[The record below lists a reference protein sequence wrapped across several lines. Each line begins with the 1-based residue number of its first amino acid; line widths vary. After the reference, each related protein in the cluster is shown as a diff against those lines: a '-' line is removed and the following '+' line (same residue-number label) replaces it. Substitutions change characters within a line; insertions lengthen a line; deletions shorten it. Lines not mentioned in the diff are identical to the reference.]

1 MTTDSHPLAATST
14 KPKAPRPTKA
24 RPYADLSLEMQA
36 SIRAL
41 CDDIY
46 LIFPERETPHLF
58 LPFRTAIVA
67 LVQQEGV
74 TPHALY
80 QAALNYG
87 VQCAKEQTEPKYI
100 KSLHRFY
107 ADGQWEH
114 YQVTT
119 VHGRTRQEWA
129 RSGQDVAEFD
139 RLAAQQTSVKEGA

>member
-1 MTTDSHPLAATST
+1 MTTDSHPLPAAPK
-14 KPKAPRPTKA
+14 KPTRVAKV
-24 RPYADLSLEMQA
+24 RPYARLSPEQQA

-46 LIFPERETPHLF
+46 LIFPSRDIPHVF

-67 LVQQEGV
+67 LVQEEGV

-87 VQCAKEQTEPKYI
+87 VYCAKAQTEPKYI

-107 ADGQWEH
+107 ADGVWEH
-114 YQVTT
+114 YQTT
-119 VHGRTRQEWA
+119 MVHGRTRQEWA

-139 RLAAQQTSVKEGA
+139 RLAHQQTEADV